1 MSPYT
6 YIITQIYKK
15 VVMAIGNENEILES
29 LQKEAKSLMADWPSS
44 RNMQKRFVLAYIA
57 NGFTNASE
65 AARKAGYSEK
75 STNSKAN
82 QLLSGVD
89 KYKHIKAVVDDMKE
103 RFDDLSAK
111 LSIADSIEVLQYLT
125 SVMRGKETEPMLV
138 NIGDYRQDL
147 QEAPLSAKDRLKA
160 AELLGKRY
168 SLWTDKI
175 DANIETPNIIFNIPK
190 DDING

>member
-1 MSPYT
+1 
-6 YIITQIYKK
+6 
-15 VVMAIGNENEILES
+15 MAIGNENEILES
-29 LQKEAKSLMADWPSS
+29 LQKEAKSLMVDWPSS